1 MPKIAKVP
9 RALRL
14 NGKQTTVSLRSELWA
29 KVDVVADS
37 YGMNWQAL
45 LNQASV
51 EYAGRMM
58 SVENAAKMLIDKLIL
73 EHDSSDICLDEFDS
87 HPIRQACNTWGKE
100 SLRAMLEN
108 PAAERIRMVEGEAN
122 HGGYI
127 LRFGY
132 YDETPI
138 MVIENQLGDWHS
150 TVFTLGAS

>member
-1 MPKIAKVP
+1 MPKIVKVP

-14 NGKQTTVSLRSELWA
+14 NGKSTTVRLERELWA
-29 KVDVVADS
+29 KVDAVADS

-51 EYAGRMM
+51 EYAARMM
-58 SVENAAKMLIDKLIL
+58 PIEIAAKMLIDKLIL
-73 EHDSSDICLDEFDS
+73 EHDSSDVSLAEFDS

-100 SLRAMLEN
+100 DLRAMLEN
-108 PAAERIRMVEGEAN
+108 PAAESIRMIEGEAN